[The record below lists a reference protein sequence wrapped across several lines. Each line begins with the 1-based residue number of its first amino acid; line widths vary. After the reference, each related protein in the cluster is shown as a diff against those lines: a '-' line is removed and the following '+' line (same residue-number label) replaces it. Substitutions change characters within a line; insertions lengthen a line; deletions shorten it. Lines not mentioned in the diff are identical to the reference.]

1 MSEQTF
7 LIGSHVSMKGKEMFL
22 GSAKEAAGFNET
34 VFMVY
39 TGAPQN
45 TVRKP
50 IEDLNGEAGQAYMK
64 DHGLKEVVVHAPYI
78 INLGNTLKPQNF
90 AFGIQFLQAEIKRA
104 QAIGAK
110 QIVLHPGAHVGAGPQ
125 KAIDQIAKGLNEVI
139 QPDQQVQIA
148 LETMAGKGTEVGITF
163 EQLAE
168 IIDKVTDNDKLSVT
182 FDTCHTN
189 DTGYDVKNDFDGV
202 LNQFDH
208 IIGLGRLKVIHLNDS
223 KNDRGSHKDRHQ
235 IIGLGTIGF
244 KTLNYIAH
252 HAQLTSVPKIME
264 TPVLK
269 DPENKRVTYN
279 PHGYE
284 VKMLKAQQFNPHII
298 EDMKAGKPY

>member
-1 MSEQTF
+1 MSNQTF
-7 LIGSHVSMKGKEMFL
+7 LIGSHVSMNGKDMFL
-22 GSAKEAAGFNET
+22 GSAKEAAGFGEN

-50 IEDLNGEAGQAYMK
+50 IEKLNGPAGKAYMAE
-64 DHGLKEVVVHAPYI
+64 HNLKEVVVHAPYI

-90 AFGIQFLQAEIKRA
+90 AFGVQFLQQEIARAE
-104 QAIGAK
+104 AIGAK
-110 QIVLHPGAHVGAGPQ
+110 QIVLHPGAHVGEGPQ

-139 QPDQQVQIA
+139 TDNQSAQIA

-168 IIDKVTDNDKLSVT
+168 IISKVSNNEKLSVT

-189 DTGYDVKNDFDGV
+189 DAGYDVKNDFDGV
-202 LNQFDH
+202 LNEFDH
-208 IIGLGRLKVIHLNDS
+208 IVGLDRLKVIHLNDS
-223 KNDRGSHKDRHQ
+223 KNERGSHKDRHQ

-244 KTLNYIAH
+244 KALNYIAH
-252 HAQLTSVPKIME
+252 HDQLASVPKIME
-264 TPVLK
+264 TPILK
-269 DPENKRVTYN
+269 DPENKRIKYN

-284 VKMLKAQQFNPHII
+284 VSMLRKQVFNPNII
-298 EDMKAGKPY
+298 EDMKAGKPF